1 MSAHAIFKELV
12 HCIEKGLARI
22 SHTDQWKGG
31 QSVMPGFE
39 NREEVNIASILMTSD
54 L

>member
-1 MSAHAIFKELV
+1 MT
-12 HCIEKGLARI
+12 KGAVTVTNLARI

-39 NREEVNIASILMTSD
+39 NREEVNIASID
-54 L
+54 LLRN